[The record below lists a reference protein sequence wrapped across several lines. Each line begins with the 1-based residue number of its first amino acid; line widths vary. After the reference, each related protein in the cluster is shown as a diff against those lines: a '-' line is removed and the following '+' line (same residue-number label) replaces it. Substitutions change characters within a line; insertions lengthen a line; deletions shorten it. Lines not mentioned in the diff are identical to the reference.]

1 MTSLTDTVMHS
12 PFTEQMLDDF
22 RKQGDPLADEV
33 IEVFAT
39 QYTSSIPLLI
49 ENLENM
55 IRMPNDD
62 EILEQIKKQFSDN
75 TEISKALEKYFTLAD
90 QSPDWAD
97 NTKLTLGGHVF
108 QDHFFTSTTALACA
122 SLPVC
127 YVCQPDVKVL
137 SFTRRFIDK
146 APIRI
151 AETAQM
157 VTDVMGHGGITI
169 KDGHLSGKG
178 IQSVL
183 KIRLIHASIRYL
195 LLNKEQLLSNG
206 QCENAHSESYLM
218 TYILESTQ
226 DKCCWYGDKKPS
238 TWNLQT
244 DGTPINQEAT
254 ALALLTFSYIILRGL
269 KTIGVKLN
277 SLQQEA
283 YLHSWN
289 VVGYILGVDEN
300 FLKAFESYE
309 KAEVIYNQ
317 IISRRR
323 GYTEDGALLQQA
335 LLSAFATTADELMP
349 IKGIFP
355 FRYLAKLTTSILL
368 PKESYA
374 ALGLKLRIHDYFFRF
389 IIYIFLRVVAIFVN
403 IGFLRPI
410 ADTVFKYIARSLWGW
425 RDEIK
430 NNNKKAKEEIC
441 NPLIVPHHL
450 IKSSHLSGK
459 YKS

>member
-1 MTSLTDTVMHS
+1 MASLTDTMVAS
-12 PFTEQMLDDF
+12 PFTEQMLDHY

-39 QYTSSIPLLI
+39 QYGASIQKLV
-49 ENLENM
+49 EKLENM
-55 IRMPNDD
+55 IRMPSDD
-62 EILEQIKKQFSDN
+62 ELLNQITKQFSDN
-75 TEISKALEKYFTLAD
+75 SEVCKALENYFTLAD
-90 QSPDWAD
+90 QSPSWTDEK
-97 NTKLTLGGHVF
+97 KLTLGGHVF

-151 AETAQM
+151 VETAQM
-157 VTDVMGHGGITI
+157 VTDVMGNGGVTI
-169 KDGHLSGKG
+169 KDGHLAGKG
-178 IQSVL
+178 VQSVL

-195 LLNKEQLLSNG
+195 LINKEQILSTG
-206 QCENAHSESYLM
+206 QCEELHSENFLM
-218 TYILESTQ
+218 IYILESAQ
-226 DKCCWYGDKKPS
+226 DKCYWYGDKKPS
-238 TWNLQT
+238 IWNLQN
-244 DGTPINQEAT
+244 DGAPINQEAV
-254 ALALLTFSYIILRGL
+254 ALALLTFSYVILRGL

-277 SLQQEA
+277 PQQQNA

-289 VVGYILGVDEN
+289 VVGYVLGIDEK
-300 FLKAFESYE
+300 FLKEFESYE

-317 IISRRR
+317 LMLRRR
-323 GYTEDGALLQQA
+323 GNTEDGALLQQA
-335 LLSAFATTADELMP
+335 LLSAFAVTADELMP

-355 FRYLAKLTTSILL
+355 FRYIAKLTTSILL
-368 PKESYA
+368 SKESYI

-389 IIYIFLRVVAIFVN
+389 IIFIFLRLIAICVN

-410 ADTVFKYIARSLWGW
+410 ADSVFKYIARSLWGW
-425 RDEIK
+425 RDELK
-430 NNNKKAKEEIC
+430 NNNKIKQSIC

-450 IKSSHLSGK
+450 IKSSYLSGK